1 MIILVAFAFIAGFVT
16 ILSPCILPVLPIV
29 LSGGIDKGKRRPLG
43 VVMGF
48 IVSFTFFTLFLST
61 IVKLTGIPSDLLRTF
76 SVIIILLFGFSLL
89 FTPFQMILE
98 KLFNTLAKFGPKCNT
113 GSGFISGFILG
124 LSLGLIWTPC
134 VGPIIGSVITLA
146 ATSTVTLA
154 TILITLAYSTGM
166 SIPMLVI
173 TYGGR
178 ELLQRN
184 PWLLKNTG
192 AIQKAFGILMIATA
206 LSILFNFDRTFQS
219 YILRQFPQYGA
230 NLTKI
235 EENKTVKQQLSQLQN
250 SPNLMNTSQAPEF
263 ELGGTWLNSS
273 PLTMSSLRG
282 KVVLIDFWTYTCI
295 NCIRTLPHVTSW
307 YEKYK
312 DKRFVI
318 VGIHTPEFEFEKK
331 TENVK
336 DAISQFRIHYP
347 VLQDNDYFNWN
358 AYGNQYWPTE
368 YLIDAKGVIRRTH
381 FGEGEYDQTE
391 QAIVNLLREAGQ
403 TIEKNV
409 LNEVPDQTPRIRTS
423 PETYLGSNRMDRSV
437 SDKQPIPLHSFAFS
451 GTWVIQP
458 EYSITSQNSILQFH
472 FFAGQV
478 NLVMLPSQKNSRVKV
493 FIDDVVVTI
502 DQAGKDVVDGK
513 VTLDKERLYNLI
525 NIKGNDKDHI
535 LKLEFENDGVQC
547 FAFTFG

>member
-29 LSGGIDKGKRRPLG
+29 LSGGIGQAKKRPLG
-43 VVMGF
+43 VILGF
-48 IVSFTFFTLFLST
+48 IISFTFFILFLSS
-61 IVKLTGIPSDLLRTF
+61 IVKLTGIPSDLLRTL
-76 SVIIILLFGFSLL
+76 SIVIIVIFGLSLL
-89 FTPFQMILE
+89 LPQVQMILE
-98 KLFNTLAKFGPKCNT
+98 NLLHKIVGNSSKQNTD
-113 GSGFISGFILG
+113 SGFIGGVTLGF
-124 LSLGLIWTPC
+124 SLGLIWTPC
-134 VGPIIGSVITLA
+134 VGPIIGSVIALA
-146 ATSTVTLA
+146 ASNTVTL
-154 TILITLAYSTGM
+154 TTLFITFAYSTGTA
-166 SIPMLVI
+166 IPMLAI

-184 PWLLKNTG
+184 PWLLKNSGT
-192 AIQKAFGILMIATA
+192 IQKIFGALMMVTA
-206 LSILFNFDRTFQS
+206 IGIYFNVDRTFQS

-230 NLTKI
+230 NLTKV
-235 EENKTVKQQLSQLQN
+235 EENKTVKQQLSQLQY

-312 DKRFVI
+312 DKGLVI

-336 DAISQFRIHYP
+336 DAINQFGIHYP
-347 VLQDNDYFNWN
+347 VLQDNDYLNWN
-358 AYGNQYWPTE
+358 AYSNQYWPAE
-368 YLIDAKGVIRRTH
+368 YLIDTNGRIRHTH

-391 QAIVNLLREAGQ
+391 QAIIDLLREAGQ
-403 TIEKNV
+403 KIDKNAI
-409 LNEVPDQTPRIRTS
+409 NNVPDQTPRIRTS
-423 PETYLGSNRMDRSV
+423 PETYLGSKRMERFVPDN
-437 SDKQPIPLHSFAFS
+437 QPIPLHSFAFS
-451 GTWVIQP
+451 GTWDTQP
-458 EYSITSQNSILQFH
+458 EYSISSRGSILQFH
-472 FFAGQV
+472 FFADQV
-478 NLVMLPSQKNSRVKV
+478 NLVMLPSQKNSKVRV
-493 FIDDVVVTI
+493 FIDNKMMTS

-513 VTLDKERLYNLI
+513 VMLDKERLYNLI